1 MNKQAP
7 LSPQGNAAGA
17 ESADLIGRARS
28 GDQAAFEALLNQ
40 YTPLIESLTG
50 QFAGEFATA
59 EDREDLRQEAL
70 VGFYKAMMRFDV
82 DQKAVQFGL
91 YAKECIRNGLIS
103 YLRRLKRHEHVVLL
117 DDGELIEETRVADD
131 DPAQMLADEEAYLAL
146 SRRIREVLSRYEN
159 RIWWLYLSG
168 QTARQIASMLQTD
181 EKSVSNAIYRIRRKL
196 RAVIPYSP

>member
-1 MNKQAP
+1 MNKKAP
-7 LSPQGNAAGA
+7 SSPKSNAVST
-17 ESADLIGRARS
+17 EHTDLIGRAKS

-50 QFAGEFATA
+50 QFAGQFATS

-70 VGFYKAMMRFDV
+70 VGFYKAMMRFDA
-82 DQKAVQFGL
+82 DQQSVQFGL

-103 YLRRLKRHEHVVLL
+103 YLRRLKKHEHVVLL
-117 DDGELIEETRVADD
+117 DDGDLIEETRAAEDD
-131 DPAQMLADEEAYLAL
+131 LAQRLADEEAYLVL

-168 QTARQIASMLQTD
+168 QTAKQIASMLQTD

-196 RAVIPYSP
+196 RAIIPYSP

>member
-1 MNKQAP
+1 M
-7 LSPQGNAAGA
+7 L
-17 ESADLIGRARS
+17 
-28 GDQAAFEALLNQ
+28 DQYA
-40 YTPLIESLTG
+40 PLIESLTG
-50 QFAGEFATA
+50 QFAGQGSTA

-70 VGFYKAMMRFDV
+70 VSFYKAMMRFDV
-82 DQKAVQFGL
+82 EQATVQFGL
-91 YAKECIRNGLIS
+91 YAKECIRNVLIS

-117 DDGELIEETRVADD
+117 DDGELLEETQAVED
-131 DPAQMLADEEAYLAL
+131 DPAQKLADEEAYLAL

-196 RAVIPYSP
+196 RAVIPNSN

>member
-1 MNKQAP
+1 MNKKAP
-7 LSPQGNAAGA
+7 VAPRSDAA
-17 ESADLIGRARS
+17 EHPHADLIGRARS
-28 GDQAAFEALLNQ
+28 GDQAAFEALLDQ
-40 YTPLIESLTG
+40 YAPLIESLTG
-50 QFAGEFATA
+50 QFAGHNATA

-82 DQKAVQFGL
+82 EQASVQFGL

-117 DDGELIEETRVADD
+117 EDGNLLEETSAAPD
-131 DPAQMLADEEAYLAL
+131 DPAQRLADEEAYLAL

-168 QTARQIASMLQTD
+168 HTAKQIAALLQTD

-196 RAVIPYSP
+196 RAMIPYSP

>member
-1 MNKQAP
+1 MNKRAP
-7 LSPQGNAAGA
+7 TATKAGSAKNAP
-17 ESADLIGRARS
+17 SDLIDRARA
-28 GDQAAFEALLNQ
+28 GDQAAFEALLDQ
-40 YTPLIESLTG
+40 YAPLIESLTG
-50 QFAGEFATA
+50 QFAGQGSTA

-70 VGFYKAMMRFDV
+70 VSFYKAMMRFDV
-82 DQKAVQFGL
+82 EQATVQFGL

-103 YLRRLKRHEHVVLL
+103 YLRRLKKHEHVVLL
-117 DDGELIEETRVADD
+117 DDGELLEKTSAASD
-131 DPAQMLADEEAYLAL
+131 DPAQTLADEEAYLAL

-168 QTARQIASMLQTD
+168 HTAKQIASMLQTD